1 VISIFYIFIC
11 FWNVICPH
19 RARAHTHKE
28 QKAARSSTKNEGPFS
43 LFSVLSIW
51 SCLVYN

>member
-19 RARAHTHKE
+19 RAHTHTHTHTQRAK
-28 QKAARSSTKNEGPFS
+28 
-43 LFSVLSIW
+43 
-51 SCLVYN
+51 SC